1 MSSCASAEGDDGR
14 TEVVAPG
21 TDAVRFVDDEA
32 SELLAAVQ
40 VQQQVAERVAL
51 DDLRASSIS
60 PRLRLRKSEDRKSV
74 V

>member
-51 DDLRASSIS
+51 D
-60 PRLRLRKSEDRKSV
+60 RKSV